1 MLVTLGVEL
10 ETPGGCDMT
19 NVVPP
24 MVVTPLL
31 LKVRTELL
39 ACQDQVNTNGRGTE
53 AGLVAVQLIWKEL
66 FEDDLR
72 EVGEMVTP
80 SGRSGEEECHRHTTS
95 TCPLTSDYELVSNS
109 GVGPD
114 DVRRWSY

>member
-1 MLVTLGVEL
+1 MLVTMGVEL
-10 ETPGGCDMT
+10 ETPEGCDMT

-24 MVVTPLL
+24 MVATPLL
-31 LKVRTELL
+31 LKVRTEPLYL
-39 ACQDQVNTNGRGTE
+39 SPQDQVNTNGRGTE

-80 SGRSGEEECHRHTTS
+80 TGRSGEEEEEYVTLLFGKHFRTNDIHS
-95 TCPLTSDYELVSNS
+95 
-109 GVGPD
+109 
-114 DVRRWSY
+114 